1 MSLIAR
7 EVFVILGGRDD
18 RHQLI
23 ATLGGLPD
31 ALEGHA
37 IRLGVELAEE
47 LGELRVVRQDV
58 VGADLVAEELLRRG
72 DPAVRPAAR
81 CGGGRERDGHED
93 ESERIALACMVES
106 SKNR

>member
-1 MSLIAR
+1 MRSDSASSLR
-7 EVFVILGGRDD
+7 KK
-18 RHQLI
+18 
-23 ATLGGLPD
+23 
-31 ALEGHA
+31 
-37 IRLGVELAEE
+37 

-72 DPAVRPAAR
+72 ASVRPAAR

>member
-1 MSLIAR
+1 MSLLR

-47 LGELRVVRQDV
+47 TR
-58 VGADLVAEELLRRG
+58 
-72 DPAVRPAAR
+72 
-81 CGGGRERDGHED
+81 
-93 ESERIALACMVES
+93 
-106 SKNR
+106 